1 MNDLSGNTKATKD
14 DWLQA
19 ALETLISDGIEQVK
33 ILTLANKLKVS
44 RSSFYWYFKGRKDL
58 LDALLQHWLDTNTK
72 AVVTHAKMPAATIH
86 EAVCN
91 IFAAFI
97 DPAQFDTKLDFAI
110 RDWGRRST
118 EVRRILD
125 HSDATRIQSIAEMFA
140 RHDYAPRESLARA
153 RTVYYMQ
160 IGYNDADLQEPPE
173 DRLALLDCYL
183 LSFTGQPPR
192 SADIDASRA
201 RLKALLSS

>member
-1 MNDLSGNTKATKD
+1 MTDPSGNTKVTKE
-14 DWLQA
+14 DWLNA

-33 ILTLANKLKVS
+33 ILTLADRLDVS

-58 LDALLQHWLDTNTK
+58 LDALLRHWLDTNTK
-72 AVVTHAKMPAATIH
+72 AIVTHANQPATTIH

-91 IFAAFI
+91 IFAAFL

-110 RDWGRRST
+110 RDWGRRSPK
-118 EVRRILD
+118 VRRTLD
-125 HSDATRIQSIAEMFA
+125 TSDQTRIEAITTMFE
-140 RHDYAPRESLARA
+140 RHGYPERESLARA

-173 DRLALLDCYL
+173 DRLALIDCYL
-183 LSFTGQPPR
+183 LTFTGHPPKP
-192 SADIDASRA
+192 ADTAASVA
-201 RLKALLSS
+201 RLTRLLST